1 MMRALPTQKKW
12 NFITALIGVTLICC
26 IGFLLVSYYR
36 SQVQLQKH
44 AMEELAHDAERRAT
58 AVGYFYSER
67 RNDIKNLLEHRAI
80 SAFFENKALGM
91 SLKYGL
97 SESLFAI
104 SELFDHFMEER
115 KLGGDKIYTR
125 LALVDS
131 DGAVL
136 VDLPSKRADERTAI
150 DAAAFFNG
158 NEPVS
163 GIISREEDREF
174 PVIVSEPYFYKGN
187 HAAQLLAWVSI
198 EPVYQKLI
206 QVQSTSLGRSVEI
219 FSQQGKLLHHPIL
232 FENEPAP
239 RLPSTLE
246 SSSTGRGIPLRLRPP
261 RSSAGRHDRHSHG
274 CPGYA
279 VFPDFQ

>member
-1 MMRALPTQKKW
+1 MLRSLPTQKKW
-12 NFITALIGVTLICC
+12 NFVTALIGIALIGC
-26 IGFLLVSYYR
+26 ICFLLISNYR

-44 AMEELAHDAERRAT
+44 AMEQLAHDAERRAT

-104 SELFDHFMEER
+104 SELLDHFMEER
-115 KLGGDKIYTR
+115 KLGEDKIYTR
-125 LALVDS
+125 LAFVENT
-131 DGAVL
+131 GAVL
-136 VDLPSKRADERTAI
+136 VDRPSKGASERTPI
-150 DAAAFFNG
+150 DVEAFFDRNQ
-158 NEPVS
+158 PVS
-163 GIISREEDREF
+163 PIISREEDRELLA
-174 PVIVSEPYFYKGN
+174 IVSEPYFYKGK
-187 HAAQLLAWVSI
+187 HVAQLIAWVSI

-219 FSQQGKLLHHPIL
+219 FSEQGKLLHHPVP

-239 RLPSTLE
+239 CFPSALETAVPGVEFRFACVRHRLP
-246 SSSTGRGIPLRLRPP
+246 
-261 RSSAGRHDRHSHG
+261 
-274 CPGYA
+274 PG
-279 VFPDFQ
+279 